1 MDRPKDYH
9 TKQSKSEREI
19 QTPHDI
25 TYIWN
30 LKHDRNEPI
39 YGTETGSLTENRL
52 VVTRVGSWGGME
64 CEIGVS
70 RCKLSYVGWINNK
83 VLLYSTGNCIQYP
96 MINHTVK
103 EH

>member
-1 MDRPKDYH
+1 MC
-9 TKQSKSEREI
+9 
-19 QTPHDI
+19 
-25 TYIWN
+25 N

-83 VLLYSTGNCIQYP
+83 VLLYSTWREAGTDPVSSSLRKRKGRRRALKAGQ
-96 MINHTVK
+96 MRTGQGQ
-103 EH
+103 